1 MQKDFPKGT
10 LFKDNAK
17 PQEWLTK
24 IEIPELL
31 YSVISLKMGIF
42 GSICLRNFSSILDV
56 EDSFPAYE

>member
-24 IEIPELL
+24 IEIPELS
-31 YSVISLKMGIF
+31 YSVLNLKMGIF
-42 GSICLRNFSSILDV
+42 GSICLRNLSSILGV